1 MKLSSREKGM
11 VIFLVLVA
19 IIVFLVPN
27 DEELSL
33 NRGSNINKTV
43 INILIAKFKRI
54 KPFDFKMEK
63 KKENTNLT
71 IKRNIFQY
79 GVFIP
84 QIGGIKE
91 SGNDKQ
97 LGEIK
102 NATLSN
108 SKNSGSQVNN
118 IEDSPPP
125 IDFKVIGII
134 AVKGGVKAAV
144 ITKGYELFVFKEKD
158 TMFDKFIL
166 ESIDRNSVKIGFK
179 GFKEVKTINL
189 EDKRRLLK

>member
-1 MKLSSREKGM
+1 M

-97 LGEIK
+97 RGEIK

-166 ESIDRNSVKIGFK
+166 ESIDRNSVKK